1 LISWSVIKIRSMT
14 ISPRSLQWQSFGVY
28 YFLQSAAISEFRR
41 DPRTRWWGCF
51 ERSIQEFKIST
62 SWNLK
67 KAHDRQTECTARGQ
81 WEKKQLVASN
91 SVMMSDGEWGPL
103 RRERRVQEGS
113 PYFAWVQL
121 LACFLARCD
130 HLIITVSIPTFL
142 FIPNLRVAPDH
153 VHGHHGSG
161 WWMPMIQL
169 QLLNET
175 AVLVPELLRNLLL
188 DCGRRKWGKT
198 SMAAS

>member
-1 LISWSVIKIRSMT
+1 MT
-14 ISPRSLQWQSFGVY
+14 ISPRSLQWQSFGYY
-28 YFLQSAAISEFRR
+28 YFLQSAAIPEFRR

-67 KAHDRQTECTARGQ
+67 KAHDRQTECAARGQ
-81 WEKKQLVASN
+81 WEKKQLVAWN
-91 SVMMSDGEWGPL
+91 SVVMSYGEWGPL

-130 HLIITVSIPTFL
+130 HLIITVSIPPLF
-142 FIPNLRVAPDH
+142 FIPNLRVARIMYMGITEVGGGCPWSSCSSLMKLQYLYQNC
-153 VHGHHGSG
+153 SG
-161 WWMPMIQL
+161 I
-169 QLLNET
+169 
-175 AVLVPELLRNLLL
+175 
-188 DCGRRKWGKT
+188 
-198 SMAAS
+198 SF